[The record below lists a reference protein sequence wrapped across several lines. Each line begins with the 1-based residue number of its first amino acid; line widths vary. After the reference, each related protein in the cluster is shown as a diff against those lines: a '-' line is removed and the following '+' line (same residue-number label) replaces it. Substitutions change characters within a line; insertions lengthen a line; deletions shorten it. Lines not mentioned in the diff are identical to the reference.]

1 MYPSEGMGVGSL
13 PDLCSTTNNLV
24 NACFTDSIFLF
35 YKKIFTF
42 CRHPLVCEEVGS
54 GRLIRK
60 MPGIA
65 LNIAA
70 KTQGEVV
77 GGGKLI
83 SLLQESSVLQL
94 ETRNLILGVCSG
106 RSSLQGFTDKF

>member
-1 MYPSEGMGVGSL
+1 MYPGEGMGVGSL
-13 PDLCSTTNNLV
+13 HDFCSTIKNFV
-24 NACFTDSIFLF
+24 NACYTVIQFFFFKRI
-35 YKKIFTF
+35 KFTF

-54 GRLIRK
+54 GRLILK

-70 KTQGEVV
+70 KTTGE
-77 GGGKLI
+77 KNLI

-106 RSSLQGFTDKF
+106 RSNLQGLTDKF